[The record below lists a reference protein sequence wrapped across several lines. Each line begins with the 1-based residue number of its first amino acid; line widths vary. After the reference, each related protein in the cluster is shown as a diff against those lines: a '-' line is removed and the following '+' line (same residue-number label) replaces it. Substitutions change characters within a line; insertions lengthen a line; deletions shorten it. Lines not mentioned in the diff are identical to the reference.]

1 MFAVILA
8 LVGSAFVGAVLTYS
22 LIAVSEGQWYL
33 LALSAMVGLPVLIG
47 IAVIAGIFEGAER
60 RKRYL
65 FIRQQRRMAPAV
77 VTGLK
82 SIGSDDYGKN
92 RYQISATVYPP
103 DMPPYRAQFEE
114 DLDPI
119 ADAGVW
125 QRGMVIQVQL
135 VNIDNGGVIK
145 VRVLDA
151 SVIPEDSPKP
161 KPWEQVRRDYIEGD
175 APGYRGPRV
184 EGVRSAGWRSVEIP
198 QRSKLRSP
206 GRPALWT
213 SFIAGIA
220 IMVLLCLGSI
230 TNTIERVQRGELSTT
245 VYESSVIARA
255 GAQDILDRSGSD
267 KFYVVSLT
275 DNGISADVKS
285 ERLEKVEDWKLRREE
300 PFPPGRF
307 GPWTNMT
314 VSDYSEMIHGT
325 EFGIDDVRWENLPKI
340 VSDAREVCKRDYPT
354 ADLDFQQVLISV
366 KNDQLQ
372 FEYRVTLT
380 TRESCELSYTMA
392 GKPIGR

>member
-1 MFAVILA
+1 MFAVIFG
-8 LVGSAFVGAVLTYS
+8 LVQAAFVGAMLTYA
-22 LIAVSEGQWYL
+22 LIAVAEGQWHL
-33 LALSAMVGLPVLIG
+33 VGLGAIVCFVGVAVFVLI
-47 IAVIAGIFEGAER
+47 VGIFESTAS
-60 RKRYL
+60 RKRYF

-82 SIGSDDYGKN
+82 RITSDDNGKN
-92 RYQISATVYPP
+92 TYRISATVYPP
-103 DMPPYRAQFEE
+103 DMPPYRAQFEQ

-135 VNIDNGGVIK
+135 VNIDSGGVIK
-145 VRVLDA
+145 VRVLDT
-151 SVIPEDSPKP
+151 SVIPEGSPKP

-184 EGVRSAGWRSVEIP
+184 EGMRSAGWRSIEMP
-198 QRSKLRSP
+198 ERSKLRSLL
-206 GRPALWT
+206 RPALRIGL
-213 SFIAGIA
+213 IAGIA

-255 GAQDILDRSGSD
+255 GTQDILDRSGSD
-267 KFYVVSLT
+267 KFYAIFLN
-275 DNGISADVKS
+275 DNNLSAYVQS
-285 ERLEKVEDWKLRREE
+285 ERLEKVEDWRLSRDE
-300 PFPPGRF
+300 PFLPGKF
-307 GPWTNMT
+307 GKWTDMT
-314 VSDYSEMIHGT
+314 VSDYNEPFHGA
-325 EFGIDDVRWENLPKI
+325 EFGIDDVRWENLPKV
-340 VSDAREVCKRDYPT
+340 VSDAREVCKRDYPA

-372 FEYRVTLT
+372 FEYRGSLT
-380 TRESCELSYTMA
+380 TSESCYLSYTMA

>member
-1 MFAVILA
+1 MFAVIFG
-8 LVGSAFVGAVLTYS
+8 LVQAAFVGAMLTYA
-22 LIAVSEGQWYL
+22 LIAVAEGQWHL
-33 LALSAMVGLPVLIG
+33 VGLGAIVCFVGVAVFVLIVG
-47 IAVIAGIFEGAER
+47 RFDMAES
-60 RKRYL
+60 RKRYF

-82 SIGSDDYGKN
+82 RITSDDNGKN
-92 RYQISATVYPP
+92 TYRISATVYPP

-135 VNIDNGGVIK
+135 VNIDSGGVIK
-145 VRVLDA
+145 VRVLDT
-151 SVIPEDSPKP
+151 SVIPEGSPKP

-184 EGVRSAGWRSVEIP
+184 EGMRSAGWRSIEMP
-198 QRSKLRSP
+198 ERSKLRSLL
-206 GRPALWT
+206 RPALRIGL
-213 SFIAGIA
+213 IAGIA

-255 GAQDILDRSGSD
+255 GTQDILDRSGSD
-267 KFYVVSLT
+267 KFYAIFLN
-275 DNGISADVKS
+275 DNNLSAYVQS
-285 ERLEKVEDWKLRREE
+285 ERLEKVEDWRLSRDE
-300 PFPPGRF
+300 PFLPGKF
-307 GPWTNMT
+307 GKWTDTT
-314 VSDYSEMIHGT
+314 VSDYNELLHGA
-325 EFGIDDVRWENLPKI
+325 EFGIDDVRWENLPKV
-340 VSDAREVCKRDYPT
+340 VSDAREVCKRDYPA

-372 FEYRVTLT
+372 FEYRGSLT
-380 TRESCELSYTMA
+380 TSESCYLSYTMA